1 MFVLLFFNFALSSLS
16 WCLCY
21 LKLVSTILVLV
32 FQMYLDQLLLV
43 VLYNMCTCLVLLCP
57 AQSFCHAHIAISFR
71 LPKTRGLLYYW
82 SMRTKIEINA

>member
-1 MFVLLFFNFALSSLS
+1 MFVLLLFNFALSSLS

-32 FQMYLDQLLLV
+32 FQMSGSIIACCTLQYVYLSCFAL
-43 VLYNMCTCLVLLCP
+43 P
-57 AQSFCHAHIAISFR
+57 AQSFCHAHIPISFR
-71 LPKTRGLLYYW
+71 LQKTRGLLYYW